1 IGQHELMYGTDKSK
15 TLLSLNNKLG
25 SSRFRIDIGVGS
37 KTTRF
42 LSKIDVFQNKSLK
55 NKIDKNCLR
64 GSVTGGKG

>member
-1 IGQHELMYGTDKSK
+1 MMAE
-15 TLLSLNNKLG
+15 
-25 SSRFRIDIGVGS
+25 GVVMMAEGVVMMAGKII